1 MTDIETRIR
10 DYYADF
16 GGREAI
22 LAALA
27 KRGIPLQGLT
37 PDQLAPFDQFHT
49 GGAIATR
56 RLADVLAPRTTDRI
70 LDLGCGLGGPTRML
84 SALKGCRAT
93 GVDLT
98 SQFIESATHFARL
111 TGQSE
116 SVDFHQ
122 ASVLALP
129 FTEEVFDGAWHLHL
143 SMNVAD
149 KSTMYREIFRV
160 LIPGGR
166 LIIYDPLRGSLSNL
180 VFPVPWAP
188 TPESSFLQTREE
200 MLACL
205 VATGFEIVEVND
217 GTEEALAWFA
227 QMSAARR
234 KSTKTKHKSMSSR
247 TLLPLEIMA
256 RNHRTNLQSGAVTI
270 ATIFARKPS

>member
-84 SALKGCRAT
+84 SALKGCRDW
-93 GVDLT
+93 GG
-98 SQFIESATHFARL
+98 S
-111 TGQSE
+111 
-116 SVDFHQ
+116 DF
-122 ASVLALP
+122 S
-129 FTEEVFDGAWHLHL
+129 
-143 SMNVAD
+143 
-149 KSTMYREIFRV
+149 
-160 LIPGGR
+160 
-166 LIIYDPLRGSLSNL
+166 IY
-180 VFPVPWAP
+180 
-188 TPESSFLQTREE
+188 
-200 MLACL
+200 
-205 VATGFEIVEVND
+205 
-217 GTEEALAWFA
+217 
-227 QMSAARR
+227 
-234 KSTKTKHKSMSSR
+234 
-247 TLLPLEIMA
+247 
-256 RNHRTNLQSGAVTI
+256 
-270 ATIFARKPS
+270 